1 MIDYCLVG
9 QRIKTVRR
17 IKEWTR
23 EELAEKSGTDYL
35 TVCAVERGKCD
46 KYAVIDAVCRALD
59 VDTEYTLDP
68 CNKEAEERAWN
79 NLTDEELQKLRRV
92 AEMLKQ
98 KNGPGA

>member
-1 MIDYCLVG
+1 MIDYYRVG

-17 IKEWTR
+17 LKGWTR
-23 EELAEKSGTDYL
+23 EELAEKSGIDHL
-35 TVCAVERGKCD
+35 TIGAIERGECD
-46 KYAVIDAVCRALD
+46 KYDVIDAVCRALD

-68 CNKEAEERAWN
+68 RNKAAEERAWG
-79 NLTDEELQKLRRV
+79 NLTDDELQKLQRV